1 MCESIQ
7 CAVELVRACGNGSMA
22 GEDGEGLEAKGIKI
36 DWRVVLSSGA
46 YEKIFVGC
54 SIVELKIRWT

>member
-1 MCESIQ
+1 V
-7 CAVELVRACGNGSMA
+7 A
-22 GEDGEGLEAKGIKI
+22 EGLEAKGVEV
-36 DWRVVLSSGA
+36 DWRVVDTSTA